1 MMMVVAIELYVRHD
15 LTICESKLNL
25 KSLIRGCSLLQLI
38 KVLVL
43 INYIIGLKPFWNKT
57 S

>member
-1 MMMVVAIELYVRHD
+1 MMTVVVIELYVRHD
-15 LTICESKLNL
+15 PTICESKLNL